1 MTIYVKELL
10 LMLDRKY
17 GALSPS
23 EMADKLFEIG
33 VVDHTLCKVLAIREF
48 VAAKV
53 KNGEKKMNVMWSAA
67 EHFCC
72 TYEYVRKCVYYYT
85 DVNLD

>member
-10 LMLDRKY
+10 LMLDKKY
-17 GALSPS
+17 GALSPG

-33 VVDHTLCKVLAIREF
+33 VVDHTLCKVLAVREF

-53 KNGEKKMNVMWSAA
+53 KTGEKKSTLCGQPQNTFAVHMN
-67 EHFCC
+67 
-72 TYEYVRKCVYYYT
+72 TYANVFITTRM
-85 DVNLD
+85 